1 MTISLIKDME
11 AQVLTHMNN
20 KEEEI
25 PLAAVETTEKV
36 LTEDSVEATVRAGV
50 EVEVGMRMA
59 NGREMKMSK
68 LSMSIMKMKNMKET

>member
-1 MTISLIKDME
+1 MTIGLIKDME
-11 AQVLTHMNN
+11 AHVLTHINN

-36 LTEDSVEATVRAGV
+36 LTEDSVEATVGAGV

-59 NGREMKMSK
+59 NGREMKTSK
-68 LSMSIMKMKNMKET
+68 LLMSIMKMKNMKET